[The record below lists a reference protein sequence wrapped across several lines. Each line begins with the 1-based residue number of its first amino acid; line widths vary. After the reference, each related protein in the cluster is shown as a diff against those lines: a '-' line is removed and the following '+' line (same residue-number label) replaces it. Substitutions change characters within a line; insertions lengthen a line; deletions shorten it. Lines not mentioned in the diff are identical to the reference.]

1 MNYIDIVLIVI
12 FVVAVFYG
20 LKTGFIAMLMAWV
33 GLVASLLL
41 FLRFGPMIRAG
52 IMANYNIGSFFAG
65 VLSYIIIFV
74 MVGFLVKLLTILFEY
89 VAGLMQLSLLN
100 RITGAVFCFLNVL
113 VVLMLLLYF
122 INTVPFFT
130 KARIGLTDNSV
141 VLNECF
147 KLMEKIRL
155 DYKDRLPAGFLQ
167 R

>member
-12 FVVAVFYG
+12 FIIAVFYG
-20 LKTGFIAMLMAWV
+20 LKTGFIAMLMGWV

-41 FLRFGPMIRAG
+41 ILRFGPMVRAG
-52 IMANYNIGSFFAG
+52 IMANYNIGSFFSG
-65 VLSYIIIFV
+65 VISYILIFV
-74 MVGFLVKLLTILFEY
+74 LVAILVKLLTMLFEY
-89 VAGLMQLSLLN
+89 VASLLQLTILN
-100 RITGAVFCFLNVL
+100 RVSGAVFCFLNVL

-141 VLNECF
+141 ILNECF

-155 DYKDRLPAGFLQ
+155 DYKDRLPAGFFTQ
-167 R
+167 